1 MRNSLEITYK
11 QYPNEKMIGVFVFGK
26 PRLVIHDVELAKQIL
41 IKDFD
46 HFMDRR
52 SMVSSDTNEVSFFL
66 VFLLNGT
73 ISTLH
78 Y

>member
-52 SMVSSDTNEVSFFL
+52 SMVSSDTNEVSFF
-66 VFLLNGT
+66 
-73 ISTLH
+73 
-78 Y
+78 